1 MIVPMQKV
9 TLLCLASDREAT
21 LDTLREW
28 GVMHLE
34 PVQAP
39 EGKDLDA
46 ARARLARVNRALDA
60 LPAAASG
67 AVASGE
73 PVEQAV
79 ENILSALD
87 RQRECS
93 EELEA
98 LRQERA
104 RLLPFGN
111 FDPQALAE
119 LAAKGVHVRLYFL
132 GAGRK
137 PEAPDGV
144 AIQILS
150 KAKAGTYFA
159 AVSREP
165 ISLDA
170 QELKMPEL
178 PLSEVERRIGDLEAR
193 LAETHQSVQ
202 RYSADGAS
210 IRRYADELLE
220 AVHFL
225 EAREGM
231 GAESAIAYLRGF
243 CPSDKV
249 EWLRSAA
256 AKNGWGLQV
265 QEPSDEDGVPTLIRY
280 PAWVKP
286 IKAVFDF
293 IGVLPGYK
301 EIESSAV
308 FLLFLGIFFGMIVGD
323 AGYGLVFIALTFWAR
338 RKMPK
343 APAYPFQLMY
353 VMSVCTVVWGTITGT
368 WLGASRLPPLLDGFA
383 ITWLKDTNNVMLL
396 CFMIGS
402 IQLSVAHL
410 WNAVRSLPSLG
421 ALAQLGWIGTTWTMF
436 FMARMMVIGHA
447 FPPFMLNVFWVSV
460 ALIVL
465 FMMPVKQIKHEWFN
479 FVMLPLNLVSNFVDV
494 VSYVRLY
501 AVGVAGFAVA
511 NAFNEM
517 VLAGGWRGIG
527 YSLLAALILF
537 AGHALNIL
545 LCAMG
550 VLVHGVRLNTLE
562 FAAHL
567 GTQWSGVPYR
577 PFARLNSENVD
588 Q

>member
-1 MIVPMQKV
+1 MIVPMQRV

-21 LDTLREW
+21 LDALREL

-34 PVQAP
+34 PVRPP

-46 ARARLARVNRALDA
+46 ARARLAHIRSALEA
-60 LPAAASG
+60 LPPAAKDQAPT
-67 AVASGE
+67 GE
-73 PVEQAV
+73 PADAVIEQ
-79 ENILSALD
+79 IRSLLD
-87 RQRECS
+87 EQRVRN

-104 RLLPFGN
+104 RIAPYGD

-119 LAAKGVHVRLYFL
+119 LAVKGVYIQLYQVD
-132 GAGRK
+132 AGRK
-137 PEAPDGV
+137 IEAPDDV
-144 AIQILS
+144 AIHILQ
-150 KAKAGTYFA
+150 KTKAGTYFA
-159 AVSREP
+159 AVSRAP
-165 ISLDA
+165 IALDA
-170 QELKMPEL
+170 QELRMPEL
-178 PLSEVERRIGDLEAR
+178 PLSEVERRIGDLEGRA
-193 LAETHQSVQ
+193 AEVQQALQ
-202 RYSADGAS
+202 RYAGDLAALQ
-210 IRRYADELLE
+210 RAANE
-220 AVHFL
+220 AEEEVRFF
-225 EAREGM
+225 EARDGM

-243 CPSDKV
+243 CPTDAV
-249 EWLRSAA
+249 ESLRRAA
-256 AKNGWGLQV
+256 AEQGWGLQIG
-265 QEPSDEDGVPTLIRY
+265 EPSDEDAVPTLIRY

-323 AGYGLVFIALTFWAR
+323 AGYGLIFIALTFWAR
-338 RKMPK
+338 RKMPN

-368 WLGASRLPPLLDGFA
+368 WLGASRLPPLLEGFT
-383 ITWLKDTNNVMLL
+383 IEWLKDTNNVMLL
-396 CFMIGS
+396 CFLIGS
-402 IQLSVAHL
+402 IQLTIAHL

-436 FMARMMVIGHA
+436 FMARMMVIGQT
-447 FPPFMLNVFWVSV
+447 FPMAMLNIFWVSV

-479 FVMLPLNLVSNFVDV
+479 YVMLPLNLVSNFVDV

-567 GTQWSGVPYR
+567 GTQWSGVAYR
-577 PFARLNSENVD
+577 PFARLNSGNVD